1 MESTKEGLYEIIKE
15 QMRMDDLILDESL
28 LLIENLGFDSV
39 QLISLIIDIET
50 RFGIEFNEA
59 SLLFEKFNRIGDLIK
74 LIDELR
80 DKVKQDEDI

>member
-39 QLISLIIDIET
+39 QLISLIVDIET
-50 RFGIEFNEA
+50 RFGIEFNEV